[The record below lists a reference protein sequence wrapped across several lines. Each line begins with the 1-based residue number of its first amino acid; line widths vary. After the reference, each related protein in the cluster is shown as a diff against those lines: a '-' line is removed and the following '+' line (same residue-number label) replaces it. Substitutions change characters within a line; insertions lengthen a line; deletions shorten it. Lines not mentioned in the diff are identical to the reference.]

1 MLKTENPKGFT
12 GKSKAP
18 PESPLMS
25 LQWKGISLGVAEL
38 CCAGQTI

>member
-1 MLKTENPKGFT
+1 MLKTENSKGFT
-12 GKSKAP
+12 VKSKAP

-25 LQWKGISLGVAEL
+25 LQWEGISLSAAEP